1 MSFDQLSRPL
11 RCRERR
17 VMTSSRAWG
26 NSFTMRSINPRSKS
40 PGLLVAQLHAHEEQ
54 RAFDERGLASR
65 SNMSDSFIGV
75 MLSARIVGGRVAG
88 RPHRPEINPRRWRSL
103 RNATAQNVGNRPALS
118 TMNAAFAV
126 VMKMVRDTWASP
138 NSSASVRRSQPA
150 EFARKVTLV

>member
-40 PGLLVAQLHAHEEQ
+40 PGLSVAQHAI
-54 RAFDERGLASR
+54 DEHGLASR